1 MRKPLQA
8 VAGALAFLAALAPTA
23 SATSQSPSGDTCSA
37 TGSGTTYTLAINL
50 PSSTPE
56 QGGFALGGSGVSVKS
71 IRAPGNP
78 GSFSTKGL
86 PAHTTGAWILTGP
99 GVPPGAT
106 VTLALTTSGSFAG
119 ASFTVVP
126 ASSTSGGSPQ
136 MTYYDPVV
144 CDVTRSVLPSNKF
157 TIHYPVK
164 YVSAARVWHLTII
177 TSSAGTVSA
186 TEEEPTV
193 GTAGSIQKTAKS
205 LVQARRKTL
214 KSGGRITLVL
224 TPTARGIAALKAN
237 NGSIKVRLTIGFAPK
252 DGKPASKVISLTL
265 KQ

>member
-1 MRKPLQA
+1 MRKLLQA
-8 VAGALAFLAALAPTA
+8 GAGALAFLAALAPTS

-37 TGSGTTYTLAINL
+37 TGSGTTYTLVINL
-50 PSSTPE
+50 SSSAPE
-56 QGGFALGGSGVSVKS
+56 QGGFAFGASGVSVKS
-71 IRAPGNP
+71 IRTPGNP

-86 PAHTTGAWILTGP
+86 PARTTGAWILTGP

-119 ASFTVVP
+119 TSFTVVP
-126 ASSTSGGSPQ
+126 ASSTSSSPQ
-136 MTYYDPVV
+136 MTYYDPVI
-144 CDVTRSVLPSNKF
+144 CDVTKTVLPSNKF

-164 YVSAARVWHLTII
+164 YVSAARVWHLTIT

-186 TEEEPTV
+186 TEVEPTV
-193 GTAGSIQKTAKS
+193 GQKTAKS
-205 LVQARRKTL
+205 LVQARSRTL
-214 KSGGRITLVL
+214 KSGGTTTLTL
-224 TPTARGIAALKAN
+224 RPTASGVAALKSN

-252 DGKPASKVISLTL
+252 DGKSASKVISLTL